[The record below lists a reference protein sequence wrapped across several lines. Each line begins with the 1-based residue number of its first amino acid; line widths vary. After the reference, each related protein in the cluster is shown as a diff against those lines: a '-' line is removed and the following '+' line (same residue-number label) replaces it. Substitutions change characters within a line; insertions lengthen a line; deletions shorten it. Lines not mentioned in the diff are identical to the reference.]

1 MINYSQFTIQH
12 SKFTINEGIKMEIK
26 AREQQFQTLRQAFAA
41 GQIDQ
46 AAFNTAVD
54 QLGFQDGWGRYWAIG
69 IQSGAWYF
77 FNGQQWRQADP
88 GQAEQLPFL
97 DVRGRCWQRS
107 QEDEAWYYFQPE
119 TGQWVKSNQQESL
132 VSFPLPEPAARQE
145 LGRAKPIVLIVGLV
159 CAFILAWLIVLPMSS
174 ASPGIGPLPEP
185 SPRPPLD
192 GDGGN
197 GGSGGGQADRDS
209 SRDSASPSSAIFGQV
224 VDVSSGRPA
233 AGLEVEVSGQIVR
246 TDTDGSYSITG
257 LHAGEYVV
265 SPRLAGE
272 ATSLQGP
279 VYVNVDGIHNV
290 QVDLS
295 YASEVFPPPAIQA
308 TPVVLVQPSVATA
321 PPGLPASGADL
332 SGIPPLIFS
341 IGLLLIVIGGAT
353 QLWPKVLT

>member
-1 MINYSQFTIQH
+1 
-12 SKFTINEGIKMEIK
+12 MEIK

-46 AAFNTAVD
+46 AAFNAAVD

-69 IQSGAWYF
+69 VQSGAWYYF
-77 FNGQQWRQADP
+77 DGQQWRQADP
-88 GQAEQLPFL
+88 GQAERLPFL

-119 TGQWVKSNQQESL
+119 TGQWVKSNQQDTL
-132 VSFPLPEPAARQE
+132 VSFPLPEPAARQQ
-145 LGRAKPIVLIVGLV
+145 LSRAKPIGLIMGMVG
-159 CAFILAWLIVLPMSS
+159 AFILTWLILLPMSN

-192 GDGGN
+192 EN
-197 GGSGGGQADRDS
+197 GGSSGSGGSEADRDS

-224 VDVSSGRPA
+224 VDVSSGQPA

-246 TDTDGSYSITG
+246 TDADGSYSITG

-295 YASEVFPPPAIQA
+295 YASEPFSLPAIQA
-308 TPVVLVQPSVATA
+308 TPAILLQPSAATA

-332 SGIPPLIFS
+332 SGVPKLI
-341 IGLLLIVIGGAT
+341 IGLGLLLTLIGGAT
-353 QLWPKVLT
+353 QLWSKALT